1 MYLMQGQVLPT
12 FGKMFQL
19 NLPSFDFKMRKAKAY
34 TEIFDEV
41 RKSYVKLDP
50 EEWVRQHWLKT
61 LIEHYACPKGRIAVE
76 KSLTYNKT
84 TRRTD
89 VVIYDDKADPLLILE
104 LKAPNVKITEKA
116 MEQIGIYNSQ
126 LKVPW
131 LLVSNGIK
139 HYVFHCDFQ
148 QQKTHLVEDLPSYE
162 EMKQT

>member
-1 MYLMQGQVLPT
+1 MQGQVLPT
-12 FGKMFQL
+12 FDKMFQL
-19 NLPSFDFKMRKAKAY
+19 NLPSYDFKVRKGKAF

-61 LIEHYACPKGRIAVE
+61 LIEHYGCPKGRTAVE
-76 KSLTYNKT
+76 KSLNYNQTK
-84 TRRTD
+84 RRTD
-89 VVIYDDKADPLLILE
+89 IVIYDDDGKPLLIVE
-104 LKAPNVKITEKA
+104 LKAPNVKITEKTL
-116 MEQIGIYNSQ
+116 EQIGIYNSE

-139 HYVFHCDFQ
+139 HFVFYCDIQ
-148 QQKTHLVEDLPSYE
+148 QRKTHLVEDLPSYE